1 MSGRSYG
8 LLDEYMTEDAERI
21 IVILGSASGTAKQAV
36 DDLREKGEK
45 VGVLKIRTFRPFPEK
60 EIRKALSGAKAV
72 AVLDR
77 ACSFG
82 LGGPVFHEIRSALY
96 GQDTL
101 LKSCIYG
108 LGGRD
113 TYVKDMEEVFD
124 TLSGICKKGKSDN
137 EIGYIGLRE

>member
-1 MSGRSYG
+1 M
-8 LLDEYMTEDAERI
+8 
-21 IVILGSASGTAKQAV
+21 GSAAGTAKQAV
-36 DDLREKGEK
+36 DNLREKGEK
-45 VGVLKIRTFRPFPEK
+45 VGVLKIRTFRPFPGK
-60 EIRKALSGAKAV
+60 EIREALSCARAV

-96 GQDTL
+96 GQDIP
-101 LKSCIYG
+101 LKSYIYG

-113 TYVKDMEEVFD
+113 TYVSDMEEVFG
-124 TLSGICKKGKSDN
+124 TLSSMCKKGKSDE